1 MTEVASTALS
11 TLMEREGLAGS
22 ELPADIWLSVIT
34 GRVPPKYVE
43 LNIQAF
49 NAGREAGSGLS

>member
-1 MTEVASTALS
+1 VVLLGALS
-11 TLMEREGLAGS
+11 ALMEREGLAGT
-22 ELPADIWLSVIT
+22 ELPADVWISVIT

-49 NAGREAGSGLS
+49 NAGRVAGSGSG